1 MKYFRHPSRFPWLS
15 RLLSAFY
22 PTLRP
27 TDTCAQTSPQF
38 FFFKESMSSG
48 DLHNSFNTERA
59 SSIFNVKHLKL
70 NNRQH
75 EAEEKRLEELV
86 VDVVRLKNE
95 KGELLRQN
103 VTCRT
108 DIKKLKER

>member
-1 MKYFRHPSRFPWLS
+1 
-15 RLLSAFY
+15 
-22 PTLRP
+22 
-27 TDTCAQTSPQF
+27 
-38 FFFKESMSSG
+38 MSSG

-59 SSIFNVKHLKL
+59 ASIFSGKHLKI
-70 NNRQH
+70 NNKFENLH

-86 VDVVRLKNE
+86 VDVVRLKSE

-108 DIKKLKER
+108 DIKKLKERLANIQSSRLRL

>member
-1 MKYFRHPSRFPWLS
+1 MRQKLFR
-15 RLLSAFY
+15 AK
-22 PTLRP
+22 
-27 TDTCAQTSPQF
+27 TSPQNFIFSKF
-38 FFFKESMSSG
+38 FFQESMSSG

-59 SSIFNVKHLKL
+59 ASIFNGKNLLKL
-70 NNRQH
+70 NNNNLH

-108 DIKKLKER
+108 DIKKLKERFVKFNFYFF